1 MDRVMQ
7 DYWKSNL
14 DAGGS
19 FFEQSTAYGILTR
32 SLDTYA
38 SQPDYDV
45 ELDSRFYNERG
56 SERT

>member
-1 MDRVMQ
+1 MQ